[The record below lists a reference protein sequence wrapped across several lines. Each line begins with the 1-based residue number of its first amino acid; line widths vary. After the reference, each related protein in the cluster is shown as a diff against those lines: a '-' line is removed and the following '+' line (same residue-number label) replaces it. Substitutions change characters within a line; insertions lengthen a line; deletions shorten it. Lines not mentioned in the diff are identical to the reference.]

1 MKKINFKQPKYLLPA
16 IVYLPVLFVGYFVID
31 IFHLDTSDPTDPR
44 LKTTDYL
51 SSDLP
56 EANTDSVLGSK
67 MDNTED
73 MYGRISDLSG
83 VENVENDRDSVNK
96 KEDYESRYNQKEADM
111 VNQQQAEAEEKKKL
125 REMQNRVRQE
135 RKSSSSNSDFVAPVS
150 DSEIA
155 RVQRMRRQRNWE
167 DMDRDLSGSGS
178 DRYTA
183 SNGNSSTSGSSGSS
197 PSVSYDEYGNPT
209 YNDNT
214 SGNGGSSRAGGQS
227 SNGSF
232 DKEDEPE
239 KVVKKVKKNSDYF
252 NTLGGSSEQSK
263 LITAIIDENVKA
275 VDGSRV
281 RLRLLDD
288 IEIGDV
294 TVKKGTYL
302 YATMSGFGKQR
313 VNGKIESIFFNED
326 IIKVSLSIFDTD
338 GLEGLYVPVSQ
349 FRETAKDVASSAM
362 QGSNIMDNSSTTGSG
377 GIKNWANTAV
387 QNASQRVMSALGSAA
402 KKNRVRLKYGTK
414 VYLVDE
420 SQKQGKGK

>member
-1 MKKINFKQPKYLLPA
+1 MKKINFKQPKYLLPT